1 MTHLIFAL
9 EHAVSSNEQLKNEFD
24 QAMHEIYHRALSEAG
39 YKASIFLNMLF
50 THRGIETARRLIH
63 SPNISDG
70 YTALWER
77 KRLDLTV
84 EALIHDNE
92 KWHTLFTTEELAICH
107 KRLRQ
112 YEYIES

>member
-1 MTHLIFAL
+1 MAT
-9 EHAVSSNEQLKNEFD
+9 NEQLLTEFD
-24 QAMHEIYHRALSEAG
+24 DAMHNIYHRALKEAG

-50 THRGIETARRLIH
+50 AHRGLETARRLLH

-84 EALIHDNE
+84 EALIHDNK
-92 KWHTLFTTEELAICH
+92 KWHPLFTPEELAICRR
-107 KRLRQ
+107 RLQQ
-112 YEYIES
+112 YEYIAP

>member
-1 MTHLIFAL
+1 MT
-9 EHAVSSNEQLKNEFD
+9 SNEQLTNEFD
-24 QAMHEIYHRALSEAG
+24 EAMHGIYHRAHAETG

-50 THRGIETARRLIH
+50 AHRGLETARRLIH
-63 SPNISDG
+63 SPHISAG

-92 KWHTLFTTEELAICH
+92 KWHPLFTPEELAICR

-112 YEYIES
+112 YEYIAL